1 MRRELSGYDMAMTT
15 DRPETKDKRLSIR
28 ASEAEKATLEQAA
41 SAAHMGVSQFTLQ
54 AALRSA
60 EEVLADQTRFVLP
73 ADKWDEFTA
82 LLDRP
87 ARVLPALRKAAAKP
101 SPFGER

>member
-1 MRRELSGYDMAMTT
+1 MAMTT
-15 DRPETKDKRLSIR
+15 DRPDTKDQRLNIR
-28 ASEAEKATLEQAA
+28 ASEAEKAMLEQAA
-41 SAAHMGVSQFTLQ
+41 AATHMGVSQFTLQ

-60 EEVLADQTRFVLP
+60 GEVMADQTRFVLP

-82 LLDRP
+82 LLDHP
-87 ARVLPALRKAAAKP
+87 VRVLPTLRKATAKP

>member
-1 MRRELSGYDMAMTT
+1 MTMTT
-15 DRPETKDKRLSIR
+15 DRPGAKDQRLNIR

-41 SAAHMGVSQFTLQ
+41 SATHMGVSQFTLQ

-82 LLDRP
+82 LLERP
-87 ARVLPALRKAAAKP
+87 ARVLPALREAAAKP

>member
-1 MRRELSGYDMAMTT
+1 MAMTT
-15 DRPETKDKRLSIR
+15 DRPETKDQRLSIR
-28 ASEAEKATLEQAA
+28 ASEAEKAMLEQAA
-41 SAAHMGVSQFTLQ
+41 NATYMGLSQFTLQ

-73 ADKWDEFTA
+73 ADKWDEFTT

-87 ARVLPALRKAAAKP
+87 ARALPAIRKAAAEP